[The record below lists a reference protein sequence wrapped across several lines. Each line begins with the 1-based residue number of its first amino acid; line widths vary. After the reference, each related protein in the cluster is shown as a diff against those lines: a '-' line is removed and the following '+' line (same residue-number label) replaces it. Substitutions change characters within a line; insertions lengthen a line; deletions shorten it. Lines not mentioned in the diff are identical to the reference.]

1 MEQTTNQAKPVKSSA
16 KSPDAFRTISEA
28 ATELGLPQHVL
39 RFWESKF
46 PQIKPMKRA
55 GGRRYYRRED
65 IELLTTIKNLL
76 HSEGYTIK
84 GVQKMLRQNN
94 GRFPE
99 AGNAPVQSQS
109 STAPNDAPQNNV
121 VDNREDILAAISELE
136 SLKDT
141 LQSVHKTA

>member
-1 MEQTTNQAKPVKSSA
+1 MEQAKPA

-65 IELLTTIKNLL
+65 LVLLTNIKDLL

-94 GRFPE
+94 GRFPDTTATSGSTIE
-99 AGNAPVQSQS
+99 A
-109 STAPNDAPQNNV
+109 QNNTSATNAIESRPTTINN
-121 VDNREDILAAISELE
+121 DEILAAIGELE
-136 SLKDT
+136 SVRDT
-141 LQSVHKTA
+141 LQAARKGN

>member
-1 MEQTTNQAKPVKSSA
+1 MEQAKPA

-46 PQIKPMKRA
+46 PQISPMKRA

-65 IELLTTIKNLL
+65 LDLLTNIKDLL
-76 HSEGYTIK
+76 HTEGYTIK

-99 AGNAPVQSQS
+99 AGKTPPSAPSDVSSDVSKPSGPTDNS
-109 STAPNDAPQNNV
+109 STAP
-121 VDNREDILAAISELE
+121 DNREDILAAIGELE
-136 SLKDT
+136 TVRDT
-141 LQSVHKTA
+141 LQAARKGS